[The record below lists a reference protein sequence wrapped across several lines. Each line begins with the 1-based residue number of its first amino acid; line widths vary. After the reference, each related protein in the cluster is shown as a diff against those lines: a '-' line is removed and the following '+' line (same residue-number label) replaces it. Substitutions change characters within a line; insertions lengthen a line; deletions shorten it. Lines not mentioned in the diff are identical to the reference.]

1 MARRPYDSPVR
12 REQARR
18 TERAVLAAA
27 HTLLLDE
34 GWTGMTM
41 TAVAARAGVSS
52 QLLYKTY
59 GTKAALAKRLYDV
72 TLMGDDEPEP
82 LSARPEIAAIVA
94 EQDPARKLALYARL
108 AVTLTVRVGPLY
120 ARLHGAATAGD
131 AGLAD
136 LIATTE
142 RERATGNAGL
152 ARDLARRGALRSGLT
167 THRAVDIIFTL
178 LSIEV
183 IDRLMSERGWSAA
196 EAEDLLTRQL
206 RCALLAS

>member
-1 MARRPYDSPVR
+1 MR

-82 LSARPEIAAIVA
+82 LRDRPELAAVVA
-94 EQDPARKLALYARL
+94 EQDPAQKLALYARL
-108 AVTLTVRVGPLY
+108 AVTLSVRVGPLY
-120 ARLHGAATAGD
+120 ARLRGAATAGD
-131 AGLAD
+131 PGLAE
-136 LIATTE
+136 LVATTE

-152 ARDLARRGALRSGLT
+152 ARDLARRGALRPGLT
-167 THRAVDIIFTL
+167 RQRAVDIVFTL

-183 IDRLMSERGWSAA
+183 IDRLITERGWSPA
-196 EAEDLLTRQL
+196 EVETLLAQQL
-206 RCALLAS
+206 CCALLAPDDDGR